1 MPTCWEEALSALYLG
16 VTGRFRLTY
25 EDRAIEA
32 EDKLER
38 LLRQLDR
45 REESLSD
52 LRARHKAEALS
63 LRHDR
68 IRARN
73 KLMDYKRANAELNRI
88 SSYRETVLQHMDAL
102 KNTELNKSLIQ
113 TLQESSRTLRDL
125 GVVDGVRQAE
135 AVVHDVEASM
145 MQVQELTSVLGT
157 PMASLVDSTTYT
169 TEDLDAELEQLLM
182 DDSDAAHDAREP
194 DSLGTRN
201 RRLTRDTTIS
211 RIPASVSSIHADRG
225 AKHDGNRKDSD
236 ESDQEEADD
245 DDNDDK
251 KKARG
256 GAYALRHGAA
266 MISETVG
273 LS

>member
-1 MPTCWEEALSALYLG
+1 MPTCWEEALSALYIG

-52 LRARHKAEALS
+52 LRARHRAEALS

-68 IRARN
+68 GRARN

-88 SSYRETVLQHMDAL
+88 YSYRETVLQHMDAL

-125 GVVDGVRQAE
+125 GVVDGVHQAE
-135 AVVHDVEASM
+135 AVVRDVEASM
-145 MQVQELTSVLGT
+145 MHVQELTSVLGT
-157 PMASLVDSTTYT
+157 PMASLADATTYS

-182 DDSDAAHDAREP
+182 DDSEAAYDAREP

-201 RRLTRDTTIS
+201 RRLARDATTRE
-211 RIPASVSSIHADRG
+211 PAAVSSIHG
-225 AKHDGNRKDSD
+225 AKQEGSRKDGD
-236 ESDQEEADD
+236 ESGHDEEEDD
-245 DDNDDK
+245 DEK

-256 GAYALRHGAA
+256 GAYALRHSAA
-266 MISETVG
+266 MMSETIG
-273 LS
+273 LL